1 MRMSDRIL
9 LALSD
14 APMSTDALMH
24 ELEATRL
31 SIAIAC
37 GQLRKGRRIALDD
50 RKLWHLLPWSRPTSD
65 VDPIDELES
74 AAEPDPAPAP
84 VVAPAAS
91 VRSAD
96 PARVLAVLLAAGLV
110 SRDQVAAAE
119 QLVR

>member
-1 MRMSDRIL
+1 MRISDRIL
-9 LALSD
+9 LALAD

-37 GQLRKGRRIALDD
+37 GRLRKGRRIALDD
-50 RKLWHLLPWSRPTSD
+50 RKLWHLLPWSRPTSG
-65 VDPIDELES
+65 VDPIDELDS
-74 AAEPDPAPAP
+74 AAEPEPAPAP
-84 VVAPAAS
+84 VAS
-91 VRSAD
+91 ARSAD
-96 PARVLAVLLAAGLV
+96 PARVLAVLVAAGLV